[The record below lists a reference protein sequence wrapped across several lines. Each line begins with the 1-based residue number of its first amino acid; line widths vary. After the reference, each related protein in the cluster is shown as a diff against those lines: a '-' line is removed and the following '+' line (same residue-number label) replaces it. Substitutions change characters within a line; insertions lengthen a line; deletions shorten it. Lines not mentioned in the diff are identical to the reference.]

1 VVHAGSARW
10 ILAAGVLTALS
21 IFTWQGSVFLL
32 PALLFVFPRHLRTS
46 RHLSA
51 FVCSAGLLTGA
62 VYLAVAFGSRGLASP
77 RELWT
82 WFTHYSENNT
92 LAIWGSWQSGRTSI
106 AAVSA
111 LDSVTAVRLGAG
123 FGELFGPVQLGRVA
137 VDFSVLA
144 FGVLSALA
152 VRNVRLPTL
161 PLIAAY
167 VCFIPFIVWWDPGS
181 HKWFLIPNIFLAAVL
196 VRGLGPWLQH
206 RYAAVDIVVCI
217 LVIAGTN
224 FITTIR
230 PRHFDL
236 GPDRRMAECVSQHMR
251 SSDLF
256 LAAEW
261 GWPDYLPYVHNRA
274 AINIINEFAA
284 FQTKEGTLAAVNE
297 AISGITKDGG
307 SVYVADPRS
316 HTDAHYEWLK
326 NATGLT
332 FQDLSS
338 MSGTPSF
345 VCYGI
350 AINRIN

>member
-1 VVHAGSARW
+1 M
-10 ILAAGVLTALS
+10 
-21 IFTWQGSVFLL
+21 
-32 PALLFVFPRHLRTS
+32 
-46 RHLSA
+46 
-51 FVCSAGLLTGA
+51 
-62 VYLAVAFGSRGLASP
+62 
-77 RELWT
+77 
-82 WFTHYSENNT
+82 
-92 LAIWGSWQSGRTSI
+92 
-106 AAVSA
+106 
-111 LDSVTAVRLGAG
+111 
-123 FGELFGPVQLGRVA
+123 
-137 VDFSVLA
+137 
-144 FGVLSALA
+144 
-152 VRNVRLPTL
+152 L

-206 RYAAVDIVVCI
+206 RYAAVDIVACI
-217 LVIAGTN
+217 LIIAGTN

-338 MSGTPSF
+338 LAGTPSF